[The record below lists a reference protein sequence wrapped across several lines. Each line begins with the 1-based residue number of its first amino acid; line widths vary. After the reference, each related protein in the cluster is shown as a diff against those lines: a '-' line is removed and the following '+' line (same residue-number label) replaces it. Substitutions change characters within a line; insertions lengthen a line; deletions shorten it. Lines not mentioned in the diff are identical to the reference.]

1 MATNSGISPLYL
13 EIGKGLAEQLALAY
27 AASNPGAALA
37 LTAFNNIM
45 AAQAAIV
52 AHNAIIVRAQG
63 EGWTDTDPRW
73 DAPLAEQQSRMDAE
87 NARHDAMK

>member
-1 MATNSGISPLYL
+1 MTTKTGISPLYL

-27 AASNPGAALA
+27 AATNPGAALA

-45 AAQAAIV
+45 AAQAAV
-52 AHNAIIVRAQG
+52 ANHNTIIVQAQS
-63 EGWTDTDPRW
+63 EGWADTDPRW
-73 DAPLAEQQSRMDAE
+73 EQPLAEQQSRMDAE